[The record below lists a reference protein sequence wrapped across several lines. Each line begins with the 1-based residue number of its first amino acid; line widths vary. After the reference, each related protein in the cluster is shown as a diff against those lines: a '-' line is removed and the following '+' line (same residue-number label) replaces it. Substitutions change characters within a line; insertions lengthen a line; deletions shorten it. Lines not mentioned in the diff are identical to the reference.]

1 MSKQIKCILFAD
13 DTNLFFSGKCIKYI
27 CKVMSMELIKL
38 KSWFALNKLSLNI
51 SKTNYTVFGKVDKDE
66 LINVSID
73 VFILTRVCSTK
84 FLSVQIDEGLNW
96 KEHIKLV
103 TSKLIKVSGIIF
115 RTKRVLNYHRL
126 YTLYCSLF
134 LPYIYY
140 CSEIW
145 GNTYK
150 TKLNSIILIPKKVIR
165 AIFGINDMR
174 TNTSPLVYK
183 CGILKFVDFMAYKTL
198 IVIFKVKNNLSL

>member
-1 MSKQIKCILFAD
+1 MTGQEHYVNIDIATSGMLQTVCGVPQGSVLGPQLFLLYRNDICNVSKLIKCILFAD

-27 CKVMSMELIKL
+27 CKVISMELIKL
-38 KSWFALNKLSLNI
+38 KSWFAFNKLSLNI
-51 SKTNYTVFGKVDKDE
+51 SKTNYVVFGKVDKDE

-73 VFILTRVCSTK
+73 EFIPSSSTK
-84 FLSVQIDEGLNW
+84 FLGVQIDEGLNW

-115 RTKRVLNYHRL
+115 RTKRVLNYDSL
-126 YTLYCSLF
+126 YTLYRSLF
-134 LPYIYY
+134 FPYINY

-150 TKLNSIILIPKKVIR
+150 TKLNSIILIQKKS
-165 AIFGINDMR
+165 N
-174 TNTSPLVYK
+174 
-183 CGILKFVDFMAYKTL
+183 
-198 IVIFKVKNNLSL
+198 

>member
-1 MSKQIKCILFAD
+1 M
-13 DTNLFFSGKCIKYI
+13 KYI
-27 CKVMSMELIKL
+27 CKNMSMELIKL

-51 SKTNYTVFGKVDKDE
+51 SKTNYIVFDKVDKDE

-73 VFILTRVCSTK
+73 EPILTRVCSTK
-84 FLSVQIDEGLNW
+84 FLGIQIDEGLNW
-96 KEHIKLV
+96 KEHIKLL

-115 RTKRVLNYHRL
+115 RTKRVLKYDSL

-134 LPYIYY
+134 LPYINY

-150 TKLNSIILIPKKVIR
+150 TKLNSIILIQKK
-165 AIFGINDMR
+165 
-174 TNTSPLVYK
+174 
-183 CGILKFVDFMAYKTL
+183 
-198 IVIFKVKNNLSL
+198 

>member
-1 MSKQIKCILFAD
+1 MSKLIKCILFAD

-51 SKTNYTVFGKVDKDE
+51 SNTNYIVFGKVAKDE
-66 LINVSID
+66 LIDVSID
-73 VFILTRVCSTK
+73 EFILTRVRSTK
-84 FLSVQIDEGLNW
+84 FLGVQIDVGLNS

-103 TSKLIKVSGIIF
+103 TSKLIKVSGFIF
-115 RTKRVLNYHRL
+115 RTKRVLNYDSL
-126 YTLYCSLF
+126 YTLHCSLF

-140 CSEIW
+140 CSKIW

-150 TKLNSIILIPKKVIR
+150 TKLNSIILIRKQ
-165 AIFGINDMR
+165 
-174 TNTSPLVYK
+174 
-183 CGILKFVDFMAYKTL
+183 
-198 IVIFKVKNNLSL
+198 